1 MSEPFGRDYAECY
14 DAFYGDKDYGAECDL
29 IEHIFRTDGDR
40 KISRVLDLGC
50 GTGNHAVPLARR
62 GYEVTGVDRSA
73 AMLAGARQ
81 KVNGKVSVT
90 LQQGDIRDVAL
101 GERFDAALMM
111 FAVLG
116 YQLDNRDVLAALTTA
131 RRLLRPD
138 GLLIFDVWYGP
149 AVVHQRPGPRV
160 RVIPAPT
167 SPIVRIASAE
177 IDGRHHRCSV
187 RYRILRWDD
196 SSGSLT
202 ETEEVHLMRY
212 YFPLELELF
221 LTSSGFTRVR
231 VTAFPDVD
239 RAPDETTWNC
249 LVVAKAV

>member
-1 MSEPFGRDYAECY
+1 VSEPFGFDYAECY
-14 DAFYGDKDYGAECDL
+14 DALYGDKDYAAECDL
-29 IEHIFRTDGDR
+29 IEHLFRTDGDG
-40 KISRVLDLGC
+40 KISSVLDLGC
-50 GTGNHAVPLARR
+50 GTGNHALPLAGR
-62 GYEVTGVDRSA
+62 GYEVTGVERSA
-73 AMLAGARQ
+73 DMLACARH
-81 KVNGKVSVT
+81 KMNGKAPVI

-116 YQLDNRDVLAALTTA
+116 YQLHNCDVVAALTTA
-131 RRLLRPD
+131 RRHLRSD

-149 AVVHQRPGPRV
+149 AVLHQRPAPRV

-167 SPIVRIASAE
+167 RPIVRLASAE
-177 IDGRHHRCSV
+177 MDARHHRCSV
-187 RYRILRWDD
+187 RYRILRWT

-202 ETEEVHLMRY
+202 DAEEVHVMRY

-221 LTSSGFTRVR
+221 LTSSGFTLVR
-231 VTAFPDVD
+231 LTAFPDVD